1 MSGQDLLVRRDDLG
15 TIRVDAAP
23 GEEVELADGEVLL
36 RVDAF
41 ALTANNVTYGVLGD
55 AFGYWEFF
63 PAPEGWGRVPVWGFA
78 EVLRSTVAGIEE
90 GERVYGYLPMS
101 THLVVRPERVSDDG
115 FSDGAAHRAAR
126 HPVYNRYQRCAVDPG
141 YDPEREAEQML
152 LRPLFTTA
160 FLIDDQLADA
170 EFHGADRVLLSSASS
185 KTAYATAFLLSERG
199 AVQVAG
205 LTSER
210 NRAFVE
216 GLGVY
221 GSVVAYDEV
230 DGLDLETTA
239 YVDMSGD
246 GAVRAAVHRR
256 LGDALRLDL
265 AVGATHHDQMAAGGG
280 ELPGPVP
287 TLFFAPDRVKQR
299 TTDWGQAGFE
309 DRVAGAWA
317 RFLAWLGE
325 DALRVER
332 AEGPEAAEAVFTAL
346 VAGDGDAAAGHI
358 LSL

>member
-1 MSGQDLLVRRDDLG
+1 MSGLDLLVRRDDLA
-15 TIRVDAAP
+15 TMRTASAP
-23 GEEVELADGEVLL
+23 GEDVELADGEVLL

-41 ALTANNVTYGVLGD
+41 ALTANNVTYGVLGE

-78 EVLRSTVAGIEE
+78 DVVRSSVPGIEA
-90 GERVYGYLPMS
+90 GERFYGYLPMS

-126 HPVYNRYQRCAVDPG
+126 HPVYNRYARCAADSG
-141 YDPEREAEQML
+141 YDPAREAEQML

-170 EFHGADRVLLSSASS
+170 DFHGAERVLLSSASS

-210 NRAFVE
+210 NRAFAE

-221 GSVVAYDEV
+221 GSVFAYDEV
-230 DGLDLETTA
+230 ERLDLAPTV

-246 GAVRAAVHRR
+246 GGVRAALHRR
-256 LGDALRLDL
+256 LGDALCLDL
-265 AVGATHHDQMAAGGG
+265 IVGATHHDKMGEGGG
-280 ELPGPVP
+280 ELPGPAP

-299 TTDWGQAGFE
+299 TTDWGAAGFE
-309 DRVAGAWA
+309 ERVAGAWS
-317 RFLAWLGE
+317 RFLAWLGD

-332 AEGPEAAEAVFTAL
+332 ATGPEAVEAVFVAL